1 MFPQTYILCSV
12 RFPVLQSTDRKIAFI
27 EEEEAAY
34 GKGAGEK
41 EDQAALVTKLNPGLH
56 KKRALVF
63 ARPNR
68 HNHVILT

>member
-12 RFPVLQSTDRKIAFI
+12 RFPVLQSTDRKIAYI

-41 EDQAALVTKLNPGLH
+41 EDQGGPGDQ
-56 KKRALVF
+56 
-63 ARPNR
+63 
-68 HNHVILT
+68 T